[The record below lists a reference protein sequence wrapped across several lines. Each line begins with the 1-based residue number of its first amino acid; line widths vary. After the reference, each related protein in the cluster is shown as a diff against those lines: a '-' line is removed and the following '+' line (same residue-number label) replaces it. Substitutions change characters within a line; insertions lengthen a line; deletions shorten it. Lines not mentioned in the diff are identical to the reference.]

1 MKKLVVLVDFW
12 GLEMEREVA
21 NDMREGWRP
30 VVWNEGS
37 GALVLVSVSVEGK
50 RGRMQMKQCYL
61 RS

>member
-21 NDMREGWRP
+21 NDTREGWRP
-30 VVWNEGS
+30 VVWNEGV
-37 GALVLVSVSVEGK
+37 GGPVLVSVSVEGK
-50 RGRMQMKQCYL
+50 RGRMQNNQCYL